1 MYFSL
6 VPNISY
12 DQKPISFPF
21 SKADRVVAKNF
32 FRRYKLNDDA
42 FNYAVFFNKYSIQD
56 GETPSSLANKAY
68 GDPFY
73 DWVILLTN
81 NMVNVHYDWPLTGR
95 QLYLTVI
102 SEYENPMGEIH
113 HYELEDGT
121 IVDKAFYDGTHK
133 VWDEASGSVVTKAGN
148 TLATPVNIAEWHNT
162 ENEKKRS
169 IYLMKPAYFRQLVT
183 DFKRQNLYKK
193 DNNYITKT
201 LKATG

>member
-12 DQKPISFPF
+12 DQKPISYPF

-32 FRRYKLNDDA
+32 FRRYKLSEDA
-42 FNYAVFFNKYSIQD
+42 FNYAVFFTKYAIQD
-56 GETPSSLANKAY
+56 GETPSSLADKAY

-81 NMVNVHYDWPLTGR
+81 NMVNAHYDWPLTNI
-95 QLYLTVI
+95 QMYHTLM
-102 SEYENPMGEIH
+102 SEYENPMAEIH
-113 HYELEDGT
+113 HYELADGT
-121 IVDKAFYDGTHK
+121 IVDKAYYDGTHK

-148 TLATPVNIAEWHNT
+148 TLATPINVVRWRES

-169 IYLMKPAYFRQLVT
+169 IYLMKPAYFRQVIT
-183 DFKRQNLYKK
+183 DFKRANLYKK
-193 DNNYITKT
+193 DKNYINKKLKKT
-201 LKATG
+201 G

>member
-12 DQKPISFPF
+12 DQKPISYPF

-32 FRRYKLNDDA
+32 FRRYKLSEDA
-42 FNYAVFFNKYSIQD
+42 FNYAVFFTKYAIQD
-56 GETPSSLANKAY
+56 GETPSSLADKAY

-81 NMVNVHYDWPLTGR
+81 NMVNAHYDWPLTNI
-95 QLYLTVI
+95 QMYHTLM
-102 SEYENPMGEIH
+102 SEYENPMAEIH
-113 HYELEDGT
+113 HYELADGT
-121 IVDKAFYDGTHK
+121 IVDKAYYDGTHK

-148 TLATPVNIAEWHNT
+148 TLATPVNVVEWT
-162 ENEKKRS
+162 ESENEKKRS

-193 DNNYITKT
+193 DNNYINKR
-201 LKATG
+201 LKRTG

>member
-12 DQKPISFPF
+12 DQKPISYPF

-148 TLATPVNIAEWHNT
+148 TLATPVNIAEWYNT

>member
-12 DQKPISFPF
+12 DQKPISYPF

-32 FRRYKLNDDA
+32 FRRYKLSDDA
-42 FNYAVFFNKYSIQD
+42 FNYAVFFTKYAIQD
-56 GETPSSLANKAY
+56 GETPSSLADKAY

-73 DWVILLTN
+73 DWVILLSN
-81 NMVNVHYDWPLTGR
+81 NMVNAHYDWPLTNL
-95 QLYLTVI
+95 QLYQTLI

-121 IVDKAFYDGTHK
+121 IVDKTFYDGTHK

-148 TLATPVNIAEWHNT
+148 TLATPVNVVEWHES

-169 IYLMKPAYFRQLVT
+169 IYLLKPAYFRQLVT
-183 DFKRQNLYKK
+183 DFKRQNLYKR
-193 DNNYITKT
+193 DNNYINKR
-201 LKATG
+201 LKRTG

>member
-12 DQKPISFPF
+12 DQKPISYPF

>member
-12 DQKPISFPF
+12 DQKPISYPF

-73 DWVILLTN
+73 DRVILLTN

-121 IVDKAFYDGTHK
+121 IVDKAFYDSTHK

-193 DNNYITKT
+193 EISY
-201 LKATG
+201 